1 MKPSNKH
8 NGRCYVLVVGAGS
21 LQIPAIKKVRERGLS
36 VMVVD
41 KNPEAPGF
49 EYADLYAQIDIYDYG
64 SMVNWIREAG
74 QSIAG
79 VMTMATD
86 CSYSV
91 AQVAAEFGLPGIP
104 PDSALTSVDKGLFR
118 KALKN
123 AGIFVPD
130 FAVARNMTS
139 ALDGQ
144 IKFPLVV
151 KPVDN
156 MGSRGV
162 MKVCSASE
170 LEEAAAKAFSFSRSS
185 TIILESFLEG
195 AEYSLDACMLDGKCY
210 PLGFADR
217 IIEYAPFFV
226 ETGYT
231 MPSSLNDEERKSLLL
246 LLEKAAQGIGVMNGI
261 VKGDLKITDDGPVLL
276 EMAVRLSGNRMS
288 SDAIPLSCGIDAV
301 GVALDFA
308 LGCSKPP
315 PVAIY
320 ERGYAY
326 RALLPKPGKV
336 KKIRGISE
344 ACMLEGVVDVVV
356 HIREG
361 DTKKPF
367 TCSADSIG
375 YVISHAKTRKTA
387 EKRVQ
392 KALDTIQFDMI

>member
-8 NGRCYVLVVGAGS
+8 NGRCYVLVVGAGF
-21 LQIPAIKKVRERGLS
+21 LQVPAIKKVRERGFY
-36 VMVVD
+36 VMAVD
-41 KNPEAPGF
+41 KDPEAPGF
-49 EYADLYAQIDIYDYG
+49 EYADLCAQIDIYDYE
-64 SMVNWIREAG
+64 SMVNWVRIVG
-74 QSIAG
+74 QNIVG

-91 AQVAAEFGLPGIP
+91 ARVAAEFGLPGIP
-104 PDSALTSVDKGLFR
+104 PDSALTSVDKGRFR

-130 FAVARNMTS
+130 FTVARDMAS
-139 ALDGQ
+139 ALAGHVE
-144 IKFPLVV
+144 FPLVV

-162 MKVCSASE
+162 RKVCSASE
-170 LEEAAAKAFSFSRSS
+170 LEEVAFKAFSLSRSS

-195 AEYSLDACMLDGKCY
+195 PEYSLDACMIDGKCY

-231 MPSSLNDEERKSLLL
+231 MPSSMNETERQSLTF
-246 LLEKAAQGIGVMNGI
+246 LLERAARGIGVFSGI

-301 GVALDFA
+301 GLALDFA
-308 LGCSKPP
+308 LGCAKPP
-315 PVAIY
+315 PLALL
-320 ERGYAY
+320 EKGYAY
-326 RALLPKPGKV
+326 RALLPKPGRV
-336 KKIRGISE
+336 EKILGVSE
-344 ACMLEGVVDVVV
+344 ACMLEGIVDVVM

-361 DTKKPF
+361 DIKKAF

-375 YVISHAKTRKTA
+375 YVISHGKTRKIA
-387 EKRVQ
+387 EKRAY
-392 KALDTIQFDMI
+392 KALDTIQFNMI